1 MYFYIKIREVFIL
14 NIFPCFVS
22 TKEIFFTDYILANT
36 LFVLKYL
43 ERIEIISS
51 YVSVCIYKI
60 LVISTF
66 FSSEIKV
73 FFNKFTMYWFDKETQ
88 SF

>member
-22 TKEIFFTDYILANT
+22 TKEIFFTDYILTNT

-60 LVISTF
+60 LGISTF
-66 FSSEIKV
+66 FFIRNLS
-73 FFNKFTMYWFDKETQ
+73 FF
-88 SF
+88 